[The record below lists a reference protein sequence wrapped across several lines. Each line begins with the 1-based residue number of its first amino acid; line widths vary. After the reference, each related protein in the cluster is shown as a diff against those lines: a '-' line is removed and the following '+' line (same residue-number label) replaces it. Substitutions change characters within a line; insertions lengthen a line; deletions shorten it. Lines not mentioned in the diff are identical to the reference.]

1 MIQKKEMTHWMNI
14 DKQLMRHACSLLS
27 DYPDY
32 PVAVESNENCS
43 LGNEV
48 YNIAPGENTHTVSI
62 ERHKMWRACIS
73 SVVPERAVW
82 LHRW

>member
-1 MIQKKEMTHWMNI
+1 MNI

-62 ERHKMWRACIS
+62 ERHKM
-73 SVVPERAVW
+73 
-82 LHRW
+82 